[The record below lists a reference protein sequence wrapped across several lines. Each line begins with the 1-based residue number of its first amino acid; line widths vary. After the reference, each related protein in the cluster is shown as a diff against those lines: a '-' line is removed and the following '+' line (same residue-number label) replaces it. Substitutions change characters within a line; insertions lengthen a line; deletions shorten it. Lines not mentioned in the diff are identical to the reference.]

1 MPFTEKDKIF
11 INNLFDLKG
20 YNGKRNLERKPCL
33 PVVAKVMGYWVGRPL
48 FQQQQ
53 MLQHPHS

>member
-1 MPFTEKDKIF
+1 MGPLAACVYGADKA
-11 INNLFDLKG
+11 
-20 YNGKRNLERKPCL
+20 L
-33 PVVAKVMGYWVGRPL
+33 PLHDTHIHTAMGYWVGRPV